1 MTPRLLAAEQLPNG
15 LRYAHDWF
23 NRSDPTI
30 FITIISTF
38 AVLGVGLLIAAL
50 WQHIQ
55 ELRLSPEK
63 RQPMVLFR
71 QLQKRLGLSYV
82 ERWRMWWLARR
93 TAHEHPAALLIS
105 EVRFDACIV
114 EAGYA
119 PAGQAVGVVKFQRIR
134 AKLFAA

>member
-1 MTPRLLAAEQLPNG
+1 MMPHLMAAEQLPNG
-15 LRYAHDWF
+15 LQYAHQWF

-30 FITIISTF
+30 FITIVTTF
-38 AVLGVGLLIAAL
+38 AVLGAGLLIAAL

-71 QLQKRLGLSYV
+71 RLQKGLGLSYV

-93 TAHEHPAALLIS
+93 SAVEHPAALLIS
-105 EVRFDACIV
+105 ESLFDACIV
-114 EAGYA
+114 AAGYA
-119 PAGQAVGVVKFQRIR
+119 PAGQAAGAVRFQRIR
-134 AKLFAA
+134 SKLFAA